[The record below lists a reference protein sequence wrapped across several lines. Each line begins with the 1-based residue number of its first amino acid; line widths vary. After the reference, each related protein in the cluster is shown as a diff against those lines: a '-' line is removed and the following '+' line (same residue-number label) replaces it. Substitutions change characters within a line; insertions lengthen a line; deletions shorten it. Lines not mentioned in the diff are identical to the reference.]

1 MLITLKAVTIEQRP
15 ARGKGQPYEMAE
27 IIFTDD
33 RSPQVKTF
41 KLISFTNPQGFTL
54 IKAAKP
60 GDQFDVTVV
69 KGDDGYNKWTT
80 ISAAGGSGS
89 SAPAAGNTSAPRQ
102 GQTNSFAGRDFET
115 KDERELKQRLI
126 VRQSSVAQ
134 AVAMLTPG
142 AKTAIELDKV
152 TDLADELVAYVYQA
166 PKLFDTPPASEESDD
181 IPY

>member
-1 MLITLKAVTIEQRP
+1 MLITIKAVSIEQRP
-15 ARGKGQPYEMAE
+15 AKGKGNPYEIAE

-41 KLISFTNPQGFTL
+41 KLVSFSNPQGFTT

-80 ISAAGGSGS
+80 VSPTSQGGGQTPSPS
-89 SAPAAGNTSAPRQ
+89 PRSTPQ
-102 GQTNSFAGRDFET
+102 GQAYPSRDFES
-115 KDERELKQRLI
+115 KEERTTKQRLI
-126 VRQSSVAQ
+126 VRQSSLAQ
-134 AVAMLTPG
+134 AVAVLSVGGKAPPKQEEVF
-142 AKTAIELDKV
+142 A
-152 TDLADELVAYVYQA
+152 LANAFTAYVYEA
-166 PKLFDTPPASEESDD
+166 LDLFDQPNDDVDKD